1 MATYLL
7 VNILF
12 LAVVLAVFRIVF
24 RVHWRRP
31 SKAWLLT
38 LTSLILLTAVFDSFI
53 VGFGMVAYN
62 PAMTLGI
69 NIGAAPIEDFFY
81 ALLAA
86 ILIPLLWKI
95 LEKKYD
101 RNN

>member
-7 VNILF
+7 INVIF
-12 LAVVLAVFRIVF
+12 LVVVIALLRIVF
-24 RVHWRRP
+24 RISWRRP
-31 SKAWLLT
+31 TKAWLLT
-38 LTSLILLTAVFDSFI
+38 IAGLILLTAVFDSFI
-53 VGFGMVAYN
+53 VGFGMVAYD

-69 NIGAAPIEDFFY
+69 NVGVAPIEDFFY
-81 ALLAA
+81 AVLAA
-86 ILIPLLWKI
+86 ILIPTLWSI